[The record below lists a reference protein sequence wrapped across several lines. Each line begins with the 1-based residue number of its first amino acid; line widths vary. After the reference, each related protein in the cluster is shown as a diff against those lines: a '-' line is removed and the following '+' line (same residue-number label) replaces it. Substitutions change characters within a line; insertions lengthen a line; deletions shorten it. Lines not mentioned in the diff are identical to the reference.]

1 MVIEHS
7 VNLISFFEKK
17 NEGIRKENVD
27 MSKKRNVRNISAEIL
42 RVSLQ

>member
-7 VNLISFFEKK
+7 VNLISFFVKK
-17 NEGIRKENVD
+17 NEDIRKENVD

>member
-7 VNLISFFEKK
+7 VSCKSFFVRKS
-17 NEGIRKENVD
+17 EGIRKENVD